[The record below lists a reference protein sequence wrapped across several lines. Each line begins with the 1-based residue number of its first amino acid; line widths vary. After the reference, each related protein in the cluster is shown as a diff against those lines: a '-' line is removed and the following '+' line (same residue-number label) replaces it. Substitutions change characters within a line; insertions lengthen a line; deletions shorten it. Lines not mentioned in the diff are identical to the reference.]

1 MAFGVIQFPGSNC
14 DYDCYHVAKN
24 VLNQESHFIW
34 HAESKLP
41 DVFNKNPENH
51 VLVVPGG
58 FSYGD
63 YLRCGAIA
71 HLAPVMQAIKNFAKS
86 GGRVIG
92 ICNGFQIL
100 VESGLLPGVLMRN
113 AGLKFICKDVYLKV
127 ANVKT
132 PFTNQFSNSP
142 IHQSGVIRVP
152 IAHGEGN
159 YFCSPEELA
168 KLEKNNQIVFQYC
181 TKEGQ
186 VTAEANPNGS
196 LENIA
201 GICNETFNVL
211 GMMPHP
217 ERCSE
222 DILGNRDGLKIFESL
237 LVPVLTQA

>member
-24 VLNQESHFIW
+24 LLGQETHFIW
-34 HAESKLP
+34 HAQSALP
-41 DVFNKNPENH
+41 EVFQKNPQEH
-51 VLVVPGG
+51 VLVLPGG

-71 HLAPVMQAIKNFAKS
+71 HLAPVMQAIKNFAKA

-100 VESGLLPGVLMRN
+100 VESGLLPGVLLRN
-113 AGLKFICKDVYLKV
+113 AGLKFICQDVYLKV
-127 ANVKT
+127 VNKQT
-132 PFTNQFSNSP
+132 PFTNQLN
-142 IHQSGVIRVP
+142 QSVIKVP

-159 YFCSPEELA
+159 YYCSPEELA
-168 KLEKNNQIVFQYC
+168 KLKKNNQIVFQYC
-181 TKEGQ
+181 TREGQ
-186 VTAEANPNGS
+186 AESSANPNGS

-217 ERCSE
+217 ERCAE
-222 DILGNRDGLKIFESL
+222 AVLGNADGLGVFQSL
-237 LVPVLTQA
+237 LQKVLVH